1 LDRLIRAETA
11 KLEHFFD
18 HIVSCRVHV
27 ERAHQRNL
35 HASPLHV
42 RIELSVPGEHLV
54 VDHSSDVRPPSAS
67 RDDDFARIGKASGR
81 QAEQKDPQLAVR
93 DAFRSATRR
102 LQDYAER
109 RRARFQ

>member
-1 LDRLIRAETA
+1 
-11 KLEHFFD
+11 
-18 HIVSCRVHV
+18 
-27 ERAHQRNL
+27 
-35 HASPLHV
+35 
-42 RIELSVPGEHLV
+42 
-54 VDHSSDVRPPSAS
+54 VRPPSAS